1 MSASESRRRIQ
12 EESKFKKDA
21 TYSARKAK
29 ALSQGTEFQFL
40 VCPLCGRNR
49 PIEIWGNKTLFKVK
63 PTYYIIQNRKGG
75 GRGIG
80 FFLIGGVKLNELAE
94 EDPEVWN
101 NLRKE
106 VSKLYS
112 ALNKLQPFAKAGT

>member
-12 EESKFKKDA
+12 EESHFTKQA
-21 TYSARKAK
+21 TYAQRKAK
-29 ALSQGTEFQFL
+29 ALSEGTEVQYL
-40 VCPLCGRNR
+40 TCPLCGMGRSAER
-49 PIEIWGNKTLFKVK
+49 WGEKTLFKVK
-63 PTYYIIQNRKGG
+63 PTYYIIQHRKGG